1 MVTNRGVLSSR
12 GHRVYRVSSAES
24 ADLRRYLSKHA
35 KTNGIDA
42 DTLARIPLFH
52 PAGVAPLV
60 IAGPEAAALDRRVR
74 AADRLTRDIA
84 ERKTRIKA
92 LVRQL
97 MPMSPLTGK
106 ITRADLE
113 VLERWADPNL
123 LVKVGAKR
131 LAALIARSSNNHTG
145 RERAEEWLD
154 AAHTAIDLYAG
165 HPAVAF
171 SDLAAEVATE
181 VRLVR
186 ATQTEL
192 AMHAVERET
201 AYRWG

>member
-1 MVTNRGVLSSR
+1 M
-12 GHRVYRVSSAES
+12 
-24 ADLRRYLSKHA
+24 
-35 KTNGIDA
+35 
-42 DTLARIPLFH
+42 
-52 PAGVAPLV
+52 
-60 IAGPEAAALDRRVR
+60 AGPEAAALDRRVR

-106 ITRADLE
+106 ITRADLA

-145 RERAEEWLD
+145 VERAQEWL
-154 AAHTAIDLYAG
+154 AAANAAIDLYAG
-165 HPAVAF
+165 HLRGRVQLTSQPRSPPRSVSCASPRPSSPARGRTR
-171 SDLAAEVATE
+171 D
-181 VRLVR
+181 RLS
-186 ATQTEL
+186 L
-192 AMHAVERET
+192 
-201 AYRWG
+201 G